1 VSREVTRAVSLFRMT
16 NVPQSIGII
25 LDGNRRWA
33 RAHGLPTLEGH
44 RRGYARVREITE
56 AAFEAGVRFVTLY
69 AFSTENWNRSPE
81 EVSYLLTLFEE
92 MINSEISDITKND
105 TRVRFIGDLSRFP
118 AHLASAARRLEEK
131 TKENKKGTVVV
142 ALSYGGRPEIVHAV
156 NALLQEG
163 REVVSEDDIS
173 KKLWTSDIP
182 DPDLIIRPG
191 GEKRLSNFLTWQ
203 SVYSELFFTDTFWPD
218 FSKEELMRILEE
230 FSKRERRH
238 GT

>member
-1 VSREVTRAVSLFRMT
+1 MT
-16 NVPQSIGII
+16 SIPQSIGII

-33 RAHGLPTLEGH
+33 RAKGLPTFEGH
-44 RRGYARVREITE
+44 RRGYAKVREITE

-69 AFSTENWNRSPE
+69 AFSTENWNRDPA
-81 EVSYLLTLFEE
+81 EVSYLLSLFEE
-92 MINSEISDITKND
+92 MINSEIEDITKKD
-105 TRVRFIGDLSRFP
+105 IRARFIGDLTRFP
-118 AHLASAARRLEEK
+118 APLVSAMHNLEQK
-131 TKENKKGTVVV
+131 TKDNKKGTVVV
-142 ALSYGGRPEIVHAV
+142 ALSYGGRPEIIHAV
-156 NALLQEG
+156 NALLKEG
-163 REVVSEDDIS
+163 RGEVSEHDFAQ
-173 KKLWTSDIP
+173 KLWTHDIP

-218 FSKEELMRILEE
+218 FSKEELTRILEE